1 MAQRKIDNMYLVTA
15 PAGSGKTTTIRSWIK
30 QQLVDYPKDQ
40 MLCITFT
47 NRAADELQKEIES
60 DLVWIGTIHVYLNEL
75 VKPYFKNPKIVDLYM
90 ESFGEQIKN
99 YLDVENMPDKNK
111 TDQDKKE
118 RRRKGIENYKKK
130 KKIEEEEEVNLSV
143 VRENLSEI
151 SYGETS
157 NTRLLYGQLS
167 HDDLINFSYD
177 MIVKYPAIANKIRN
191 RFRVIY
197 VDEYQD
203 SAAKVLM
210 IFYKALLGT
219 KTQLYLFGDKMQQ
232 IYSNYEGE
240 FEKEL
245 GTFCREKKL
254 ATNYRSSKEIVS
266 ILNNIYNDEEFKQV
280 PYEDGEKW
288 KGDFKPRII
297 LTKKPAQ
304 YVKEHKAD
312 DVLTLFLMNSTRF
325 ENVGALNLYNA
336 YNKMEAYQFARGKNT
351 AAEILQD
358 ASEENPDALFRMIFM
373 IHELLTLFQEKRYG
387 KVITMIKKNSGL
399 FRGSKLNVIM
409 HSEKK
414 VLKDI
419 IEALQQEYKSPVT
432 IGEFVAYLVE
442 REIIT
447 NEYFDSLNMEEMY
460 VGVKDIKL
468 EEFQK
473 LFAYLAKPNISTQ
486 HGVKG
491 ESHDSV
497 LFVAEDSKKNNPNV
511 RMYEFL
517 KLFSTVDVS
526 LTSFEKFYYDY
537 KRMVDEFKKSL
548 GVDKIDETSIETVQS
563 LVEQMKNK
571 FSDDIYFKNLC
582 EEECDLFLEKG
593 SKERMKNCT
602 EKNLRKVYGT
612 LQAYRIFYVGCSRA
626 RRNLEVLVDENKL
639 DVDIPLLAEKFEKI
653 GFDVIHLEEVE
664 KEEI

>member
-1 MAQRKIDNMYLVTA
+1 MK
-15 PAGSGKTTTIRSWIK
+15 
-30 QQLVDYPKDQ
+30 
-40 MLCITFT
+40 
-47 NRAADELQKEIES
+47 EL
-60 DLVWIGTIHVYLNEL
+60 
-75 VKPYFKNPKIVDLYM
+75 
-90 ESFGEQIKN
+90 
-99 YLDVENMPDKNK
+99 
-111 TDQDKKE
+111 
-118 RRRKGIENYKKK
+118 
-130 KKIEEEEEVNLSV
+130 
-143 VRENLSEI
+143 
-151 SYGETS
+151 
-157 NTRLLYGQLS
+157 LLY
-167 HDDLINFSYD
+167 
-177 MIVKYPAIANKIRN
+177 
-191 RFRVIY
+191 
-197 VDEYQD
+197 
-203 SAAKVLM
+203 
-210 IFYKALLGT
+210 IFT
-219 KTQLYLFGDKMQQ
+219 E
-232 IYSNYEGE
+232 S
-240 FEKEL
+240 
-245 GTFCREKKL
+245 
-254 ATNYRSSKEIVS
+254 
-266 ILNNIYNDEEFKQV
+266 
-280 PYEDGEKW
+280 
-288 KGDFKPRII
+288 II

-351 AAEILQD
+351 AAEVLQD

-526 LTSFEKFYYDY
+526 LTSFETFYYDY
-537 KRMVDEFKKSL
+537 KRMVDEFKSIL
-548 GVDKIDETSIETVQS
+548 GSNKID
-563 LVEQMKNK
+563 KK
-571 FSDDIYFKNLC
+571 
-582 EEECDLFLEKG
+582 FLEKG
-593 SKERMKNCT
+593 LGNTLELTEKIKKKFSNNVYYQKLCRNVYDAFLESKTVGNLGECF
-602 EKNLRKVYGT
+602 EKNLHKVYGT

-639 DVDIPLLAEKFEKI
+639 DVDIPLFAEKFEKI
-653 GFDVIHLEEVE
+653 GFDVIHLEEAE